1 MKILMK
7 NIISAI
13 EELLQVLKST
23 PLYLSRKQLV
33 RVRINDGRQ
42 VLGSKRG
49 ARRSY

>member
-23 PLYLSRKQLV
+23 TLCLPRQQLV
-33 RVRINDGRQ
+33 PVRINDGRQ
-42 VLGSKRG
+42 PLASKRG
-49 ARRSY
+49 ARKPY